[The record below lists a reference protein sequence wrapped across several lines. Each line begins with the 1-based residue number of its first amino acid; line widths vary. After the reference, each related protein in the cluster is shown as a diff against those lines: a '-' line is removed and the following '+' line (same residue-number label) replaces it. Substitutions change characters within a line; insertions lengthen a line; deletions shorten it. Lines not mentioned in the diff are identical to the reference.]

1 MFVLS
6 QVLLRPIEHP
16 LSTFIL
22 LAGST
27 EQGSRVLSSSGKVEG
42 SFWQEFMILFCRA
55 LTWSMDSSK
64 KDILNS
70 CSALYLSNLCYSNL
84 LDMHFSLFLGSNRTS
99 PFFTFLIS

>member
-27 EQGSRVLSSSGKVEG
+27 EQGSRVLSSSGKV
-42 SFWQEFMILFCRA
+42 
-55 LTWSMDSSK
+55 
-64 KDILNS
+64 
-70 CSALYLSNLCYSNL
+70 
-84 LDMHFSLFLGSNRTS
+84 
-99 PFFTFLIS
+99 